1 MNVWGLPLAGF
12 AWSFC
17 PHKPPAI
24 HLSQI
29 RLSCPVTGSHSQL
42 LPVSLWTC
50 SHDSLYSPISSLG
63 GSSFPCVP
71 SLSYRCK
78 KNCWFFTLV
87 SFLRVKAEQWH
98 LSSSRIEPE
107 KWKFYRVLFTLI
119 VSASASL
126 SLFITIQCR
135 KSMWVDGGCLQT
147 RKGAWA
153 GKQAWLD
160 LNLKILAPQTENFC
174 CLSHSPV
181 ILFYVNPSK
190 LRWYIHK

>member
-1 MNVWGLPLAGF
+1 MGAPLSWVRLEFLSTQASSNSSITDQAFLPCHWF
-12 AWSFC
+12 
-17 PHKPPAI
+17 
-24 HLSQI
+24 SQ
-29 RLSCPVTGSHSQL
+29 PVIACESLDLESW
-42 LPVSLWTC
+42 LPVFTC
-50 SHDSLYSPISSLG
+50 LSSLG

-78 KNCWFFTLV
+78 KNCWFFMLF

-98 LSSSRIEPE
+98 LSSSRTEPE

-119 VSASASL
+119 VSVSASL

-190 LRWYIHK
+190 LRWYIYK

>member
-107 KWKFYRVLFTLI
+107 KWKFYRVSFYINCLCLCLP
-119 VSASASL
+119 VSLHHHSVQKVHVSGWWL
-126 SLFITIQCR
+126 STN
-135 KSMWVDGGCLQT
+135 KKGCLSWKT
-147 RKGAWA
+147 SLA
-153 GKQAWLD
+153 G
-160 LNLKILAPQTENFC
+160 P
-174 CLSHSPV
+174 
-181 ILFYVNPSK
+181 
-190 LRWYIHK
+190 